1 MDERDAVLAEL
12 HETRERAVGLI
23 RAKLDAA
30 ASQIREAAARSVGE
44 LDLIIP
50 PDLEALLPLAPFHH
64 RLAELEQ
71 TLIEAATPKAEPVPV
86 VSAAPAFDLAGLR
99 RLDAGR
105 AQSEVLQELLRQIE
119 PYCQERAI
127 VVFREGQVAGWAG
140 AGFASGDPV
149 RGWRGSLADSP
160 ALSRVASGSPVLAHT
175 AVDPVLAGWLG
186 DERRTLG
193 VPMSLRGKIVGALVV
208 AAGDGAFAPQM
219 VQLLTYATGLMLET
233 LQVRPTVPTAALLD
247 AEVMEPAPAALPPEA
262 VPARAEEAAFE
273 LPPEEEPAPAPGITV
288 PPGEMPP
295 VLDSGATV
303 QLKVPVAPV
312 MPARTPDEDRKHEEA
327 RRFARL
333 LVSEIRLYNE
343 QAVVEGRQTR
353 DIYQRLKED
362 IDRSREMFE
371 QRVPAEVRA
380 QSNYFYDELV
390 RILADGD
397 TDALGL

>member
-12 HETRERAVGLI
+12 HETRERAVGLL

-71 TLIEAATPKAEPVPV
+71 TLIEAARPEVEPAPPVATVP
-86 VSAAPAFDLAGLR
+86 SFDLAGLR

-105 AQSEVLQELLRQIE
+105 AQSEVLQELLRQVE
-119 PYCQERAI
+119 PFCAERAI

-140 AGFASGDPV
+140 AGFAAGDPV
-149 RGWRGSLADSP
+149 RGWRGSLAGSP
-160 ALSRVASGSPVLAHT
+160 ALSRVAAGVPVLAH
-175 AVDPVLAGWLG
+175 AAIDPVLTGWLG
-186 DERRTLG
+186 DGRRALA
-193 VPMSLRGKIVGALVV
+193 VPMSLRGKIVGALLAV
-208 AAGDGAFAPQM
+208 AGEGAFAPEM

-247 AEVMEPAPAALPPEA
+247 AEVMEPAPVVAPPE
-262 VPARAEEAAFE
+262 PAAAEDVAFAM
-273 LPPEEEPAPAPGITV
+273 PAEEEPAPAPEITV
-288 PPGEMPP
+288 PPGTMWP
-295 VLDSGATV
+295 VVDSGATV

-312 MPARTPDEDRKHEEA
+312 MPARTPDEERKHEEA
-327 RRFARL
+327 KRFARL

-343 QAVVEGRQTR
+343 QAVIEGRQTR
-353 DIYQRLKED
+353 DIYRRLKED

-380 QSNYFYDELV
+380 QSNYFSDELV

>member
-71 TLIEAATPKAEPVPV
+71 TLIETATPKVEPAPPV
-86 VSAAPAFDLAGLR
+86 AAAPSFELAGLR

-105 AQSEVLQELLRQIE
+105 AQSEVLQELLRQVE
-119 PYCQERAI
+119 PFCEERAI

-140 AGFASGDPV
+140 AGFANGDPV

-160 ALSRVASGSPVLAHT
+160 ALSRVAAGVPVMAHA

-186 DERRTLG
+186 DGRRALA
-193 VPMSLRGKIVGALVV
+193 VPMSLRGKIVGALIAV
-208 AAGDGAFAPQM
+208 AGEGAFAPQM

-247 AEVMEPAPAALPPEA
+247 AEVMEPAPVMAPPE
-262 VPARAEEAAFE
+262 VEPAAAADVAFAM
-273 LPPEEEPAPAPGITV
+273 PPEEEPAAVPEITVAPGA
-288 PPGEMPP
+288 MPP
-295 VLDSGATV
+295 VVDSGATV

-327 RRFARL
+327 KRFARL

-343 QAVVEGRQTR
+343 QAVIEGRQTR

-362 IDRSREMFE
+362 VDRSREMFE

-380 QSNYFYDELV
+380 QSNYFFDELV

>member
-30 ASQIREAAARSVGE
+30 ATQIREAAARSVGE

-71 TLIEAATPKAEPVPV
+71 TLIEAATVKAEPAPPV
-86 VSAAPAFDLAGLR
+86 AAAPSFELAGLR

-105 AQSEVLQELLRQIE
+105 AQSEVLQELLRQVE
-119 PYCQERAI
+119 PFCGERAI

-160 ALSRVASGSPVLAHT
+160 ALSRVAAGVPVLAHA

-186 DERRTLG
+186 DGRRALA
-193 VPMSLRGKIVGALVV
+193 VPMSLRGRIVGTLIAV
-208 AAGDGAFAPQM
+208 AGEGSFAPEM

-247 AEVMEPAPAALPPEA
+247 AEVMEPAPVIAPPE
-262 VPARAEEAAFE
+262 VEPAAADVAFAM
-273 LPPEEEPAPAPGITV
+273 PPEEEPAPAPEITV
-288 PPGEMPP
+288 APGSMPP
-295 VLDSGATV
+295 VVDSGATV

-327 RRFARL
+327 KRFARL

-343 QAVVEGRQTR
+343 QAVIEGRQTR

-371 QRVPAEVRA
+371 QRVPADVRG
-380 QSNYFYDELV
+380 QSNYFFDELV

>member
-12 HETRERAVGLI
+12 HETRERAVSLI

-30 ASQIREAAARSVGE
+30 ASQIRESAARSVGE

-50 PDLEALLPLAPFHH
+50 PDLEALIPLAPFHH

-71 TLIEAATPKAEPVPV
+71 RLLEAARPLVEPAPPAE
-86 VSAAPAFDLAGLR
+86 AAPPLGLEALR
-99 RLDAGR
+99 RLDSGR
-105 AQSEVLQELLRQIE
+105 AQSAVLQELLHQLE
-119 PYCQERAI
+119 PFCAERAI

-140 AGFASGDPV
+140 AGFAVGDPV
-149 RGWRGSLADSP
+149 RGWRGSLDASP
-160 ALSRVASGSPVLAHT
+160 MLSRVAAGTPVLAP
-175 AVDPVLAGWLG
+175 ASVDPVVSSWLAAGPRALA
-186 DERRTLG
+186 
-193 VPMSLRGKIVGALVV
+193 VPMSLRGKIVGALIAV
-208 AAGDGAFAPQM
+208 AGEGTFAPET
-219 VQLLTYATGLMLET
+219 VQLLTYVTGLMLET

-247 AEVMEPAPAALPPEA
+247 PEIIEPPPVVAPPEGAPAPVEEVAFA
-262 VPARAEEAAFE
+262 V
-273 LPPEEEPAPAPGITV
+273 PPEEEPTPAPEVTA
-288 PPGEMPP
+288 PPAEMAH
-295 VLDSGATV
+295 LADSGATV

-312 MPARTPDEDRKHEEA
+312 ILGRTPDEERKHEEA
-327 RRFARL
+327 KRFARL

-353 DIYQRLKED
+353 DIYRRLKED

-380 QSNYFYDELV
+380 QSNYFFDELV

-397 TDALGL
+397 ADALGL